1 MPVKDNSDAL
11 ADKFGAS
18 ILDPAYCGKTTKR
31 RLMTNKD
38 RYDVSDSI
46 EARFE
51 PGSNES
57 VLKNKLGI
65 TDPAEMDRIE
75 AEALIK
81 ATDTLFHEYD
91 AEHRFTA
98 DDICHMHQLWLGDI
112 YEWAGRYRQ
121 INISKDGFAF
131 AMAAQVPKLMAA
143 FETEQLTKY
152 TPCNFTRRQDIVRAL
167 AEVHVELVLVHPFRE
182 GNGRCARLL
191 ASIMALQAGLPVL
204 DFSLLSKMKKAD
216 YFAAVQAGMDRNY
229 RPMEDLFVEI
239 IKNSIR
245 A

>member
-11 ADKFGAS
+11 ADEFGAS

-38 RYDVSDSI
+38 RYDVSDS
-46 EARFE
+46 
-51 PGSNES
+51 
-57 VLKNKLGI
+57 
-65 TDPAEMDRIE
+65 
-75 AEALIK
+75 
-81 ATDTLFHEYD
+81 
-91 AEHRFTA
+91 
-98 DDICHMHQLWLGDI
+98 
-112 YEWAGRYRQ
+112 
-121 INISKDGFAF
+121 
-131 AMAAQVPKLMAA
+131 
-143 FETEQLTKY
+143 
-152 TPCNFTRRQDIVRAL
+152 
-167 AEVHVELVLVHPFRE
+167 VELVLVHPFRE

-229 RPMEDLFVEI
+229 RPMEDLFAEI
-239 IKNSIR
+239 IENSIR